1 MGASTS
7 AQSPGE
13 EVEDA
18 EEKQLQKN
26 GQISISSLNEKT
38 DDQTDINGHTED
50 DTLAEIGQTDAMP
63 QKEDSPESIEVLQDE
78 VSPQVNGDQ
87 EEDKSISVDK
97 TTSESEEKVEDKP
110 NEANEVGFKKIFRF
124 VGFKFTL
131 KKDKNEKAEP
141 VQLLTVKE
149 TDDGA
154 SEAATAEESKEE
166 AVTEEVK
173 PEEESAPDAPET
185 EKEATTEDA
194 VQEEAVTDLSATDA
208 PAEAVKDS
216 AAEPE
221 QQQAEEV
228 ESAPEKESAEE
239 VATTPEKEAEVQT
252 ESSTSPPSQE
262 TQSPFKRFFT
272 QGIFSNLRK
281 KTSFKKSKDEEAVK
295 EKSLEEDIKE
305 AEENAEEAVA
315 EDKEV
320 KEDAEKEPKIE
331 QVEESAPTEETK
343 TEASPED
350 VPSTTEEQKEEEEKV
365 QVETTSEAEPPQ
377 EAEPVAPTTTSE
389 VTETPVA
396 DAVDEAKSMNDT
408 KPTDDKPE
416 ESTEQAEQSPEIEAT
431 TEHEL
436 VSSQEK
442 PKAQGSPLKK
452 LFTGAGLKKLSSKK
466 QKSKK
471 EAESK
476 LTESGEQVAE
486 QIQSSTES
494 AEPQKTDSGPSS
506 PEESGE
512 HVVGE
517 VSQAEAAAEGESE
530 AVTSDSEKK
539 KDGII
544 PWSSFKKLVTPK
556 KRVKRASESEDEAPA
571 DKPKS
576 ATLSSTES
584 AALED
589 KSEETKPSE
598 EVKEEA
604 KEEESQAETKT
615 ETKAEKLE
623 QSTEEPKKKMD
634 TSVSWEALICVG
646 SSKKRA
652 RKTSDSDD
660 DETKIEEEVQ
670 QSGEEEVKP
679 AESPI
684 VSSQEAEH
692 ENLASSPEPEGEPVS
707 TWESFKRL
715 VTHRKK
721 PKAEDSEASG
731 PEQTTS
737 DSEAPKEESSFSFR
751 KLIPRRKKKSDA
763 KHDPSS
769 DVGSAEEDSDTP
781 AVVPLSEYE
790 NEQSEKAETEKKEE
804 PIAEESD
811 VTPVKASSEDR
822 SPSWISAAVENV
834 EDEAD
839 GKQLSDIPE
848 EGDTAATPKST
859 DNTIAED
866 IVEFT
871 SEAVTALEQAEETEM
886 VSAVS
891 RITASPVTS
900 GETTP
905 VPGDGVVEKAETILQ
920 EAVETINVTS
930 VTTAVTVTEEQ
941 KTAIAASTSPVQAE
955 SAIKDEKVVL
965 VSHEKTEATTI
976 CTGLDTSEIK
986 SVEEESPLKA
996 SVESVTV
1003 VTEVVSVEVAVE
1015 DQTPKA
1021 EEAGV
1026 DEQQTFEAQVNEVQT
1041 DYKEQLETPIENA
1054 VEELAQLEAVEE
1066 TPAAETVH
1074 ELQATATAV
1083 KAAVVTAVQQEA
1095 QILEEPLVAENS
1107 PKLETEGP
1115 IEPSVE
1121 ESVCAQTVEVT
1132 EVAVAEGEKVQE
1144 LKDVDESVASVV
1156 VASVEGVAVAVS
1168 EEITPSLADT
1178 PIVEITEAK
1187 EEPIPVVAQTEESA
1201 LTEEVIC
1208 ESQASMS
1215 ITESEVKEE
1224 IVMEEVPQVESTSEH
1239 KVEIAVKEIEMVSA
1253 KVEVEGHV
1261 EVASSKE
1268 TAVVEEVCK
1277 KVQEEVEL
1285 SQAVDVKEVE
1295 AIQEQSTVIV
1305 QEVIQNVVENLS
1317 ELRMELETTE
1327 KPVEK
1332 ETESTTTAAE
1342 ELSKSEDVPAAP
1354 ETKEEKAAEAVPVVE
1369 VTPSTDVTVQ
1379 AEKSE
1384 TEAPVQKEK
1393 PAVETAVE
1401 EEKPAVEAPV
1411 QEEKPAVEGPVQE
1424 EKPAVEAPVQEEK
1437 PAVEAPVQEEKP
1449 AAEAPVQE
1457 EKPVVD
1463 VPVQDE
1469 KPSAETISEKP
1480 LTSDTENKADKLKTR
1495 VVTEPS
1501 LIEVSEAVQVSE
1513 TVPVAIT
1520 DKIKPDKEE
1529 IATVSVDAVQQY
1541 TDVLKQEV
1549 ELKEVEKPE
1558 EDKTIDESTG
1568 SEEGKRQVEND
1579 LKEVTE
1585 SIQQVITET
1594 PVVSEKSSE
1603 VTQTVAPV
1611 STKQAQV
1618 IEEQCQIETTME
1630 INVGIINVVDADGE
1644 TATTLKEDCSEN
1656 QTLVEDRPQTA
1667 MEDVSSPDVKK
1678 SQEGSGDA
1686 TCQKT
1691 EAKAI
1696 EVKMAVE
1703 ETMNAIKEEQV
1714 TEEVANEIDPVS
1726 TEIAT
1731 VS

>member
-38 DDQTDINGHTED
+38 DDQTDINGHAED

-97 TTSESEEKVEDKP
+97 TTSVSEEKVEDKP
-110 NEANEVGFKKIFRF
+110 NESNEVGFKKIFRF

-166 AVTEEVK
+166 AATEEEK
-173 PEEESAPDAPET
+173 PEKESAPDAPET

-194 VQEEAVTDLSATDA
+194 VQAEAVTDLAATDA
-208 PAEAVKDS
+208 PAEVVKDS
-216 AAEPE
+216 VAEPE

-228 ESAPEKESAEE
+228 ETAQEKESAEE
-239 VATTPEKEAEVQT
+239 VATTPEKEKEAEVQT
-252 ESSTSPPSQE
+252 ESSSSPPSQE
-262 TQSPFKRFFT
+262 TPSPFKRFFT

-295 EKSLEEDIKE
+295 EKPLEEDITE
-305 AEENAEEAVA
+305 TEEKAEEAVA

-320 KEDAEKEPKIE
+320 KEEAEEEPKSE
-331 QVEESAPTEETK
+331 QVEESAPTEENK
-343 TEASPED
+343 AEASPEI
-350 VPSTTEEQKEEEEKV
+350 VPSTTEEQKAEEEKV
-365 QVETTSEAEPPQ
+365 QVEVTSEPEPPQ
-377 EAEPVAPTTTSE
+377 EAEPVAQTTTSE
-389 VTETPVA
+389 VTEIPVA
-396 DAVDEAKSMNDT
+396 DTVDEAKPINDT
-408 KPTDDKPE
+408 KPTEDKPE
-416 ESTEQAEQSPEIEAT
+416 ESVEQAPQSPEIEAT
-431 TEHEL
+431 AEPEL

-471 EAESK
+471 EAEAK

-494 AEPQKTDSGPSS
+494 AEPQKPDSGPSS
-506 PEESGE
+506 PEDSGE
-512 HVVGE
+512 HAVGE
-517 VSQAEAAAEGESE
+517 VSQASQAEATAEGESE

-556 KRVKRASESEDEAPA
+556 KRVKRPSESEDEAPA

-584 AALED
+584 ATIED
-589 KSEETKPSE
+589 KPEETKPSE
-598 EVKEEA
+598 EVKDEA
-604 KEEESQAETKT
+604 KEEESQAEPKT

-670 QSGEEEVKP
+670 PSVEEQVKT

-692 ENLASSPEPEGEPVS
+692 ETLASSPEPEGEPVS

-721 PKAEDSEASG
+721 PKAEDKSDEASG

-751 KLIPRRKKKSDA
+751 KLIPRRKKKSDS

-804 PIAEESD
+804 PIVEE
-811 VTPVKASSEDR
+811 VEATPVKAAAEDR
-822 SPSWISAAVENV
+822 SPSWISAAVENA
-834 EDEAD
+834 EEEAD

-905 VPGDGVVEKAETILQ
+905 VPGDGVVEKAESILQ

-930 VTTAVTVTEEQ
+930 SAMAVTVTQEQ
-941 KTAIAASTSPVQAE
+941 ETVTVVDSTVVE
-955 SAIKDEKVVL
+955 SGIIEEKVVL

-986 SVEEESPLKA
+986 AVEEESPVKA

-1003 VTEVVSVEVAVE
+1003 VAEVVSVEVAVE

-1021 EEAGV
+1021 VEAGV
-1026 DEQQTFEAQVNEVQT
+1026 DEQKVCEAQINEVQT
-1041 DYKEQLETPIENA
+1041 DYKEQLQAPIENA
-1054 VEELAQLEAVEE
+1054 VEEPAQLEAVEE

-1156 VASVEGVAVAVS
+1156 VASVEGLAVAVS

-1178 PIVEITEAK
+1178 PIVEITEAQ
-1187 EEPIPVVAQTEESA
+1187 EDAIPVVAQTEESA
-1201 LTEEVIC
+1201 VTEEVIC
-1208 ESQASMS
+1208 VSQAIVSF
-1215 ITESEVKEE
+1215 TESEVKEE
-1224 IVMEEVPQVESTSEH
+1224 IVMEEVPPVESTSEH
-1239 KVEIAVKEIEMVSA
+1239 KIEVAVKEIEIVSA
-1253 KVEVEGHV
+1253 KVEVEGHI
-1261 EVASSKE
+1261 EVASSKVS
-1268 TAVVEEVCK
+1268 AVVEEACK
-1277 KVQEEVEL
+1277 KVQEEVTL

-1317 ELRMELETTE
+1317 ELCMKKETTE
-1327 KPVEK
+1327 KPE
-1332 ETESTTTAAE
+1332 ES
-1342 ELSKSEDVPAAP
+1342 LKPEDKPAAS
-1354 ETKEEKAAEAVPVVE
+1354 ETSEEKATVSVPTVE
-1369 VTPSTDVTVQ
+1369 VTPSVDVTVQ

-1384 TEAPVQKEK
+1384 PEAPVQEEKPVDDVAVQEEK
-1393 PAVETAVE
+1393 PAVEASAEAEKPAVEAPVE

-1411 QEEKPAVEGPVQE
+1411 EE
-1424 EKPAVEAPVQEEK
+1424 EKPAVEAPVEEEK
-1437 PAVEAPVQEEKP
+1437 PAVEAPVEEEKP
-1449 AAEAPVQE
+1449 AVEAPVE
-1457 EKPVVD
+1457 E
-1463 VPVQDE
+1463 E

-1480 LTSDTENKADKLKTR
+1480 LTSDTENKADELKTR

-1501 LIEVSEAVQVSE
+1501 LIEVSEAVQISE
-1513 TVPVAIT
+1513 TVPVALT
-1520 DKIKPDKEE
+1520 DKIQPEKEE

-1541 TDVLKQEV
+1541 TDVVKQEV
-1549 ELKEVEKPE
+1549 ELKEVEKPVE
-1558 EDKTIDESTG
+1558 EKTVVESTG
-1568 SEEGKRQVEND
+1568 SEEGKCQVEND
-1579 LKEVTE
+1579 LKEVSET
-1585 SIQQVITET
+1585 IQQVTT
-1594 PVVSEKSSE
+1594 EKSSD
-1603 VTQTVAPV
+1603 VTQIVTVV
-1611 STKQAQV
+1611 STMQAQV
-1618 IEEQCQIETTME
+1618 IEEQCQIETTSE
-1630 INVGIINVVDADGE
+1630 INVGIVNVVDADGE

-1656 QTLVEDRPQTA
+1656 QKPEEDRPQTA
-1667 MEDVSSPDVKK
+1667 LEESQNEVSTTDVKK
-1678 SQEGSGDA
+1678 CPSGDA

-1703 ETMNAIKEEQV
+1703 ETVNAIKEEEV
-1714 TEEVANEIDPVS
+1714 TEEVVNDIDPVS

>member
-38 DDQTDINGHTED
+38 DDQTDLNGHAEE

-63 QKEDSPESIEVLQDE
+63 QKEESPESIEVLQDD

-97 TTSESEEKVEDKP
+97 TTSVSEEKVEDKP
-110 NEANEVGFKKIFRF
+110 SESNEVGFKKIFRF

-166 AVTEEVK
+166 AVTEKVK
-173 PEEESAPDAPET
+173 PGEESAPDAPET
-185 EKEATTEDA
+185 EKETTTKDA
-194 VQEEAVTDLSATDA
+194 VQAEAGTDVAATDA
-208 PAEAVKDS
+208 PAEVIKDS
-216 AAEPE
+216 VAEPE

-228 ESAPEKESAEE
+228 ETAQEKESAEE
-239 VATTPEKEAEVQT
+239 VATTPEKEKEAEVQT

-295 EKSLEEDIKE
+295 EKPLEEDITE
-305 AEENAEEAVA
+305 AEEKAEEAVA

-320 KEDAEKEPKIE
+320 KEEAEEEPKSE

-343 TEASPED
+343 VEASPEN
-350 VPSTTEEQKEEEEKV
+350 VPSTTEEPKEEEEKV
-365 QVETTSEAEPPQ
+365 QVEVTSEAEPPQ
-377 EAEPVAPTTTSE
+377 EAEPVSQTTTSE
-389 VTETPVA
+389 VTEIPVA
-396 DAVDEAKSMNDT
+396 DSVDEAKPVSDT
-408 KPTDDKPE
+408 KPTEDKQE
-416 ESTEQAEQSPEIEAT
+416 ESAEQAPQSPEIEVT
-431 TEHEL
+431 SEPEL

-476 LTESGEQVAE
+476 LTESGEHVAE

-494 AEPQKTDSGPSS
+494 AEPQKPDSGPSS

-512 HVVGE
+512 HIVGE
-517 VSQAEAAAEGESE
+517 ISQASQAEATAEGESE

-556 KRVKRASESEDEAPA
+556 KRVKRPSESEDEAPA

-584 AALED
+584 AAIED
-589 KSEETKPSE
+589 KTEETKPSE
-598 EVKEEA
+598 EVKDET
-604 KEEESQAETKT
+604 KEEESQAEPKT

-670 QSGEEEVKP
+670 QSGEEQVKT

-692 ENLASSPEPEGEPVS
+692 ETLASSPEPEGEPVS

-721 PKAEDSEASG
+721 PKAEDKSDEASG

-751 KLIPRRKKKSDA
+751 KLIPRRKKKSDT

-804 PIAEESD
+804 PIVEDVD
-811 VTPVKASSEDR
+811 VTPVKASAEDR
-822 SPSWISAAVENV
+822 SPSWISAAVENT
-834 EDEAD
+834 EEEAD

-905 VPGDGVVEKAETILQ
+905 VPGEGVIEKAETILQ

-930 VTTAVTVTEEQ
+930 SAMAVTVTQEQ
-941 KTAIAASTSPVQAE
+941 ETVIAVSTTQVE
-955 SAIKDEKVVL
+955 SAIIEEKVVL

-976 CTGLDTSEIK
+976 CTGLNTSEIK
-986 SVEEESPLKA
+986 AVEEESRVKA
-996 SVESVTV
+996 SVESVTT

-1021 EEAGV
+1021 VEAGV
-1026 DEQQTFEAQVNEVQT
+1026 VEQKVCEAQVSEVQT
-1041 DYKEQLETPIENA
+1041 DYKEQLQTPIENA
-1054 VEELAQLEAVEE
+1054 VEEPAQLEAVEE
-1066 TPAAETVH
+1066 TSAAETVH

-1121 ESVCAQTVEVT
+1121 ELVCAQTVEVT
-1132 EVAVAEGEKVQE
+1132 EVTVAEGEKVQE

-1156 VASVEGVAVAVS
+1156 VASVEGVATAVS

-1178 PIVEITEAK
+1178 PIVEITKAQEKA
-1187 EEPIPVVAQTEESA
+1187 IPVVAQTEESA
-1201 LTEEVIC
+1201 VTEEVIC
-1208 ESQASMS
+1208 ESQAIVS

-1224 IVMEEVPQVESTSEH
+1224 IVIEEVPPVESTSEH
-1239 KVEIAVKEIEMVSA
+1239 KVEVALKEIEIVSA
-1253 KVEVEGHV
+1253 KVEVEGHI

-1268 TAVVEEVCK
+1268 SAVVEEMCK

-1317 ELRMELETTE
+1317 ELCMENETTE

-1332 ETESTTTAAE
+1332 ETESSSNAAE
-1342 ELSKSEDVPAAP
+1342 ESSKPEDKPAAS
-1354 ETKEEKAAEAVPVVE
+1354 ETTEEKAAVSVPTVE
-1369 VTPSTDVTVQ
+1369 VTPSEDVKVQ
-1379 AEKSE
+1379 AEV
-1384 TEAPVQKEK
+1384 PVQ
-1393 PAVETAVE
+1393 E
-1401 EEKPAVEAPV
+1401 EEPAVEAPV
-1411 QEEKPAVEGPVQE
+1411 QDEKTS
-1424 EKPAVEAPVQEEK
+1424 
-1437 PAVEAPVQEEKP
+1437 
-1449 AAEAPVQE
+1449 AEA
-1457 EKPVVD
+1457 
-1463 VPVQDE
+1463 
-1469 KPSAETISEKP
+1469 ISEKP
-1480 LTSDTENKADKLKTR
+1480 LTSDTENKADELKTR

-1501 LIEVSEAVQVSE
+1501 LIEVSEAVQISE
-1513 TVPVAIT
+1513 TVPVALT
-1520 DKIKPDKEE
+1520 DKIQPEKEE

-1549 ELKEVEKPE
+1549 ELKEVEKPV
-1558 EDKTIDESTG
+1558 EDKTVVESTG
-1568 SEEGKRQVEND
+1568 SEEGKCEVEND
-1579 LKEVTE
+1579 LKEVSE
-1585 SIQQVITET
+1585 SIQQVAT
-1594 PVVSEKSSE
+1594 EKSSE
-1603 VTQTVAPV
+1603 VTQIVNVV

-1618 IEEQCQIETTME
+1618 IEEHCQIETTME

-1644 TATTLKEDCSEN
+1644 ATTLKEDCSEI
-1656 QTLVEDRPQTA
+1656 QKPVEDRPQTA
-1667 MEDVSSPDVKK
+1667 LEESQNEVSTTDGKK
-1678 SQEGSGDA
+1678 SQEGSEDA

-1703 ETMNAIKEEQV
+1703 ETVNAIKEEVV
-1714 TEEVANEIDPVS
+1714 TEEVANDIDPVS